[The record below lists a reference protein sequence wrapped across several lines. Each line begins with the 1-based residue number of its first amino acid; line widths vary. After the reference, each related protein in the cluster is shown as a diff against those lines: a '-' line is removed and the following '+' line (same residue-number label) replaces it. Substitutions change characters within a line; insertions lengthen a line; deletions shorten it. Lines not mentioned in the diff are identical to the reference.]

1 MGVTDSFDSIFRRYY
16 QQLYAFAL
24 RYVGSEDDC
33 HDIVTAVYEDV
44 WLHFSN
50 IDETTIRQYLYTN
63 VRNRCIDHLRRQ
75 QCHQRYIKAAA
86 ILSQHYIDEQQYLEQ
101 EERLKTALQAINALK
116 SPTREILEACYLH
129 GKKYKE
135 VAQDMGISIATVKK
149 HMVRALKILRDIKKS
164 MKT

>member
-1 MGVTDSFDSIFRRYY
+1 MGETERFDSIFRRYY

-24 RYVGSEDDC
+24 RYVRSEDDC

-44 WLHFSN
+44 WLHFSS